1 MESFVRFVTTKNYEE
16 FATEDL
22 NKPKVLLF
30 TNKKTTPA
38 LFKALSKDLKGKLIF
53 GQIRD
58 NEEELIS
65 KFRVTAFPTLM
76 VLSDP

>member
-22 NKPKVLLF
+22 NKSKVLLF

-53 GQIRD
+53 G
-58 NEEELIS
+58 
-65 KFRVTAFPTLM
+65 
-76 VLSDP
+76 